1 MELTLR
7 RRDEGEHTVVEA
19 AGELDVY
26 TAPRLRELLLGL
38 DAEGRHLVVLDL
50 DALTFIDSTGLG
62 VLVGGL
68 SRTREAG
75 GDLTLACAS
84 ERVLRPFQ
92 ITGLTEVFAVHPT
105 VEAALAATPPQ
116 SPPSPPTA
124 G

>member
-1 MELTLR
+1 MELTLH

-19 AGELDVY
+19 AGELDLY
-26 TAPRLRELLLGL
+26 TAPRLRELLLAL
-38 DAEGRHLVVLDL
+38 DAEGRHRVVVDL
-50 DALTFIDSTGLG
+50 AGLSFIDSTGLG

-75 GDLTLACAS
+75 GDLALVCAS

-105 VEAALAATPPQ
+105 VEAALAAPPATP
-116 SPPSPPTA
+116 T
-124 G
+124 GTG

>member
-26 TAPRLRELLLGL
+26 TAPRLRELLLAL
-38 DAEGRHLVVLDL
+38 DAEGRHRVVVDL
-50 DALTFIDSTGLG
+50 EALSFIDSTGLG

-68 SRTREAG
+68 GRTREAG
-75 GDLTLACAS
+75 GDLALVCAN

-92 ITGLTEVFAVHPT
+92 ITGLTEVFAVHAT
-105 VEAALAATPPQ
+105 LEAALAAPPA
-116 SPPSPPTA
+116 A

>member
-1 MELTLR
+1 MELTLH

-19 AGELDVY
+19 AGELDLY
-26 TAPRLRELLLGL
+26 TAPRLRELLLAL
-38 DAEGRHLVVLDL
+38 DAEGRHRLVVDL
-50 DALTFIDSTGLG
+50 EGLSFIDSTGLG

-75 GDLTLACAS
+75 GDLALVCAS

-105 VEAALAATPPQ
+105 VEAALAA
-116 SPPSPPTA
+116 PT
-124 G
+124 GTG